1 MKNKVKRLKGGKY
14 KLQIDSELRGVLAHA
29 LAAAIHFEGE
39 DMEDYLF
46 ALLSETLEEIRA
58 HQYPRLSRSQMLA
71 MVRNTRTYIDEP
83 TQLFFMGL
91 LPD

>member
-1 MKNKVKRLKGGKY
+1 MKNKVKRLKGGRY
-14 KLQIDSELRGVLAHA
+14 KLQIDGDLRGVLAHA
-29 LAAAIHFEGE
+29 LAAAIHFEGD

-46 ALLSETLEEIRA
+46 ALLSETLEEIQTRE
-58 HQYPRLSRSQMLA
+58 YPRLRRSQMLA
-71 MVRNTRTYIDEP
+71 MMHNTREYIDEP